1 MRSRLLVGI
10 ALCGVVAC
18 VVAGVTL
25 GAFGCAAVSCVTI
38 IILCVSSLTAGAAG
52 VDGAAGAAETSQD
65 ASDASDIKTP
75 QNDVDLEPEPATT
88 EAYGADEGAHTDADA
103 VTPHEA
109 TKMPLLT
116 PQDVEAVHET
126 SANPHEDA
134 PLEVE
139 ELEIVADAAS
149 EATQSSESPRTDT
162 DDGSDTQAGEDTHEA
177 PSFDYDAFKRSLL
190 FSSDAAATLVELVTR
205 TRKRMTKE
213 EPVSAAEQFLW
224 QQLEGDELYA
234 EREKTEKDSRNHKL
248 LRFEV
253 VLPRHTNLYYLRSQ
267 MQTLPYGS
275 LLRLLRVE
283 ATLNALHFAQDY
295 YQDLNSIEM
304 EDIYRL
310 WQRTA
315 NSICGQVTDVDTAD
329 WSYLAM
335 PWQVPYG
342 PSELGEWA
350 VRQAISEAIESV
362 QVPYRLEARYR
373 CNVSSGDVAIEF
385 NATPSSAFP
394 RHAFV
399 HGLGIIPTTSEMR
412 SRESSKY
419 AARIGLLL
427 ANHAFR
433 SSPKI
438 RRVWIAAI
446 TQTPSSRKCLYSACI
461 GRRAFS
467 GVHMSSV
474 SDPLQALRSVGAS
487 LKESRGTLLPT
498 DPTFYLEDELFCPPK
513 RHDLWTLSERQLP
526 VAAAHSL
533 GANRVSGL
541 VIHEELPR
549 VLAADDMLRHLAA
562 PDSPSATEES
572 VRSILNVARKT
583 SDMSVW
589 SAAER
594 VTTKLVDGALSL
606 DDADALRKEL
616 VEGDELHKCV
626 QKAQRLF
633 LAQEPNRALDVLSP
647 IIEAIDASGRYE
659 DTHAIVYRCFGSF
672 AERVIYNR
680 VNARDKRSVVLVP
693 DAYLVAHLLMSAAFA
708 SLPAEMGGS
717 LQKALSHARKALRIA
732 PLNVSANLGAVACM
746 EALDDFEGALT
757 LLKEYLEHAHRPQN
771 VGLAYYHLGTI
782 ERELGNAEVCKA
794 CYLRSANFFP
804 PLIPFISS
812 ELQSMLQD
820 ANGFDPQDLEQERFD
835 KILTDE
841 GIPLAPTARTSY
853 MLYDG
858 ATASVDAEV
867 FPVAQDLMRILEAY
881 TGDDVL
887 RGIRNSLE
895 YEPDA

>member
-1 MRSRLLVGI
+1 MRSRLLVCI
-10 ALCGVVAC
+10 ALCGVVVC
-18 VVAGVTL
+18 VVAGVKL

-38 IILCVSSLTAGAAG
+38 CLLCIVSLTAGTSRDVA
-52 VDGAAGAAETSQD
+52 DG
-65 ASDASDIKTP
+65 SDIKTP
-75 QNDVDLEPEPATT
+75 QKNVDLEPVVPPREKQAPIEPAMT
-88 EAYGADEGAHTDADA
+88 EASNTDVGARTDADMA
-103 VTPHEA
+103 TLHEA
-109 TKMPLLT
+109 TQTALL
-116 PQDVEAVHET
+116 PPEDVEAVYDT
-126 SANPHEDA
+126 SATPHEDA
-134 PLEVE
+134 PVE
-139 ELEIVADAAS
+139 AEETETVADAADE
-149 EATQSSESPRTDT
+149 EAQPSESSHTDT
-162 DDGSDTQAGEDTHEA
+162 DDISDTSASEDAHEI
-177 PSFDYDAFKRSLL
+177 PSFDYDAFKQSIL
-190 FSSDAAATLVELVTR
+190 FSNDAAATLVELVTR
-205 TRKRMTKE
+205 TRKHMMKE

-224 QQLEGDELYA
+224 QQLEGDELYTD
-234 EREKTEKDSRNHKL
+234 RDKSEKDSQNHEL
-248 LRFEV
+248 LKFEV

-267 MQTLPYGS
+267 TQTLPYGS

-315 NSICGQVTDVDTAD
+315 SSICGQATDVDTAD

-362 QVPYRLEARYR
+362 QVPYRLEARFR

-385 NATPSSAFP
+385 NATPSSVFP

-427 ANHAFR
+427 TNHAFR

-474 SDPLQALRSVGAS
+474 SDPLQVLRSVGAS
-487 LKESRGTLLPT
+487 LNEARGTLLPT

-549 VLAADDMLRHLAA
+549 MLAADDMLRHLAA

-572 VRSILNVARKT
+572 VRSILSVARKT

-626 QKAQRLF
+626 QKAQKLF
-633 LAQEPNRALDVLSP
+633 IAQKPHRALDVLSP
-647 IIEAIDASGRYE
+647 VIETLDASGQYE
-659 DTHAIVYRCFGSF
+659 DTHAIVYRCFSSF
-672 AERVIYNR
+672 SERVIYNR
-680 VNARDKRSVVLVP
+680 VNAHDKRSVVLVP

-717 LQKALSHARKALRIA
+717 PQKALSHAHKALRVA
-732 PLNVSANLGAVACM
+732 PLNVSANLGTVACM
-746 EALDDFEGALT
+746 EALNDFEGALT
-757 LLKEYLEHAHRPQN
+757 LLKEYLEHAHRPQS
-771 VGLAYYHLGTI
+771 VGLAYYRLGTI
-782 ERELGNAEVCKA
+782 ERELGNTEVCKA
-794 CYLRSANFFP
+794 CYLRSANLFP
-804 PLIPFISS
+804 PLIPFISN
-812 ELQSMLQD
+812 ELQNMLQD
-820 ANGFDPQDLEQERFD
+820 ASGFDSQDFEQEIFD

-841 GIPLAPTARTSY
+841 GIPLAPTARTSFI
-853 MLYDG
+853 LYDG

-867 FPVAQDLMRILEAY
+867 FPVAHDLMRILEAY
-881 TGDDVL
+881 SGDDVL